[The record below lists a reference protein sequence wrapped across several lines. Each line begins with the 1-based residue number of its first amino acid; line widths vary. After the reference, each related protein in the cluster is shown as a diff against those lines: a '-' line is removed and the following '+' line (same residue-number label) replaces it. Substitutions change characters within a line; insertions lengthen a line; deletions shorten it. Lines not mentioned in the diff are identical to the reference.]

1 MNDSTPNRDLL
12 DRIADEIRD
21 QRLEDDAAAAATERV
36 WNRLR
41 SELADDHDALR
52 SCDDVRAL
60 LPAYVAGE
68 LSEARALLVG
78 DHTRGCVPCRRALLE
93 LRSGERSADT
103 SDTVALRRQRRPNWL
118 AIAAAVLVMIGGGV
132 LATRIVGN
140 LLAERAFEAQVASI
154 DGPLYLVDDRSTV
167 ELGAGDTIRAR
178 QRLRTARSAGAF
190 LTLDDG
196 SVIEMAPRS
205 ELELHASRRG
215 ATIELDRGNII
226 VHAADQ
232 GPHRLAVTTDDCR
245 VAVKGTIF
253 AVDAGLKGSR
263 VSVIEGEVE
272 VRYSRFHNS
281 LRPGDQVT
289 TDTRLATVA
298 IEDDIAWSRHAE
310 QYTDLLRE
318 LTRLQRD
325 IVDVVDTGAPRT
337 STRLL
342 DLAPSDTVMFIAM
355 PNLADGLGA
364 ARQVFSGRLAESDV
378 LRDWWQREIVANGID
393 VEIEASLDRLQFL
406 GEALGDEVV
415 VALPA
420 SVLGGA
426 GGPVVLA
433 EVDDPVA
440 LRAVLDDNLHGAPGT
455 ADAVAVVDDP
465 SQPVADSAE
474 IVIWVT
480 DDLVAAAPT
489 VDILRAVATL
499 KRGSTPSGFASTDLH
514 ARLAERYASG
524 IEWLFGFDVQRGL
537 AATRANG
544 ADTAMLDRF
553 GLLDA
558 TTLVAERHRTA
569 AGSAVDAELRFRGRR
584 HGVAAWLAEPAPLS
598 TLDFISADAS
608 LVSAAAARDG
618 LELFDEL
625 LDVIAANGPETLTE
639 LERFEG
645 DLGID
650 LRDDLASAIGG
661 EAAFALDGP
670 VLPVPSWKLV
680 LEVYDPETLEHAFL
694 RVIDRANAEFAATG
708 EEPIA
713 IRHDERNGLVTTT
726 VSHPSSPIS
735 LTWTMADGYLVAGPN
750 RAAVEHALRIRTSGL
765 GLAGSTVFRNL
776 LPTNGFTNCSA
787 LVYRNLSGLIGAV
800 PTGAMTGELAP
811 YQELLNESAAPGLI
825 CVYGLDDRILLSGT
839 GPSLLSL
846 APVLGMP
853 GLIPTDQLV
862 GSMADHPPRDEA
874 VSSRS

>member
-1 MNDSTPNRDLL
+1 
-12 DRIADEIRD
+12 
-21 QRLEDDAAAAATERV
+21 
-36 WNRLR
+36 
-41 SELADDHDALR
+41 
-52 SCDDVRAL
+52 
-60 LPAYVAGE
+60 
-68 LSEARALLVG
+68 EARALLVD

-93 LRSGERSADT
+93 LRGGGRTAQS
-103 SDTVALRRQRRPNWL
+103 SDATAVRRHRLPTWL
-118 AIAAAVLVMIGGGV
+118 AAAAAVVVLIGGSV
-132 LATRIVGN
+132 LATRVIGN
-140 LLAERAFEAQVASI
+140 LLAERAFTARVASI
-154 DGPLYLVDDRSTV
+154 DGPLYLVDDRDTV
-167 ELGAGDTIRAR
+167 KLGAGDTIRAR

-232 GPHRLAVTTDDCR
+232 GRHRLAVTTEDCR

-253 AVDAGLKGSR
+253 AVNAGLKGSR
-263 VSVIEGEVE
+263 VSVIEGEVD
-272 VRYSRFHNS
+272 VRYGRSHSS
-281 LRPGDQVT
+281 LLPGEQVT
-289 TDTRLATVA
+289 TNSRLATVA
-298 IEDDIAWSRHAE
+298 IEDEIAWSRHADE
-310 QYTDLLRE
+310 YADLLRE

-325 IVDVVDTGAPRT
+325 IVDVVDTAAPRT

-342 DLAPSDTVMFIAM
+342 DLAPPDTVLYIAM

-364 ARQVFSGRLAESDV
+364 ARQVFSSRLADSEV
-378 LRDWWQREIVANGID
+378 LRDWWQREIVATGID

-420 SVLGGA
+420 SVLGGT

-433 EVDDPVA
+433 EVDDAAA
-440 LRAVLDDNLHGAPGT
+440 LRALLDDHLLGTPGA
-455 ADAVAVVDDP
+455 ASAVAVVDDP
-465 SQPVADSAE
+465 AEPVADGAE
-474 IVIWVT
+474 IVIWVG

-489 VDILRAVATL
+489 ADALRAVADVERT
-499 KRGSTPSGFASTDLH
+499 SGTTAFATTDLY
-514 ARLAERYASG
+514 ARLAERYTRG
-524 IEWLFGFDVQRGL
+524 VEWLIGFDVERGL
-537 AATRANG
+537 TATAAIGPAD
-544 ADTAMLDRF
+544 DTAMLGRL

-558 TTLVAERHRTA
+558 TTLVGERYRTA
-569 AGSAVDAELRFRGRR
+569 AGSAVDAELRFRGPR

-608 LVSAAAARDG
+608 LVSAAAAKDG

-625 LDVIAANGPETLTE
+625 LDVVAATGPESLTE
-639 LERFEG
+639 LERFE
-645 DLGID
+645 DHLGID

-661 EAAFALDGP
+661 EGAFALDGP
-670 VLPVPSWKLV
+670 VLPVPTWKLV
-680 LEVYDPETLEHAFL
+680 LEVYDPETLEHAF
-694 RVIDRANAEFAATG
+694 RQVIDRANAELAATG
-708 EEPIA
+708 AEPIT

-750 RAAVEHALRIRTSGL
+750 RAAVEHALRIRSSGL
-765 GLAGSTVFRNL
+765 GLTESTVFRDL

-787 LVYRNLSGLIGAV
+787 LVYRNLSGLIGV
-800 PTGAMTGELAP
+800 LPTGAMSGELAP
-811 YQELLNESAAPGLI
+811 YQQLLNDSAAPGLI
-825 CVYGLDDRILLSGT
+825 CVYGLDDRILVSGT

-853 GLIPTDQLV
+853 GLIPTDELV
-862 GSMADHPPRDEA
+862 GSMADHPPRIEA